1 MRYREM
7 GKTGVEVSVLGFG
20 CMRFPTV
27 EGDDSKIDEA
37 KSVEMLRHAID
48 SGVNYLDTAFFYH
61 GGSSE
66 RLVGKALKDGY
77 RDLAYLATK
86 LPLGEVKCEEDV
98 ERIFNEQLEK
108 LDVEYID
115 FYLLH
120 AVNNDSWDNVVVKYD
135 VLPKLEKLK
144 EQGKI
149 KHLGFSFHDDL
160 WVFKKIIDAYDGFE
174 FCQIQLNYIDVD
186 YQAGLEGLEYAASKG
201 LGVIV
206 MEPLLGGKL
215 ANPEKSVKAKLSCE
229 KTPVEWA
236 LDFLWNR
243 PEVSMLLSGMG
254 SMQMVNDNLSYA
266 DKAVAGM
273 LTQENLE
280 MLSEA
285 KKSFD
290 ELNLVPCTGCEY
302 CMPCPEGVEIPKVFS
317 AYNKIT
323 EGGRRLVKEIFPDIE
338 SNAYLCQKCGKCE
351 SACPQHIKIADT
363 LRKVR
368 NSF

>member
-20 CMRFPTV
+20 CMRFPVV
-27 EGDDSKIDEA
+27 EGNGDMIDEA
-37 KSVEMLRHAID
+37 KSIEMIRYAID
-48 SGVNYLDTAFFYH
+48 NGVNYLDTAFFYH
-61 GGSSE
+61 GGNSE

-77 RDLAYLATK
+77 RKLTYLATK
-86 LPLGEVKCEEDV
+86 LPLGNVNCEEDV

-108 LDVEYID
+108 LDTDYID

-120 AVNNDSWDNVVVKYD
+120 AVNNDSWDNKVVKFD

-144 EQGKI
+144 AEGKI
-149 KHLGFSFHDDL
+149 KHIGFSFHDDL

-186 YQAGLEGLEYAASKG
+186 YHEGIEGLEYAASKG

-215 ANPEKSVKAKLSCE
+215 ATPADKVASKLSDS

-236 LDFLWNR
+236 LDFIWNR

-254 SMQMVNDNLSYA
+254 SMQMVTDNIGYA
-266 DKAVAGM
+266 DKAVPGM
-273 LTQENLE
+273 LSESDLE
-280 MLSEA
+280 MLKDA
-285 KKSFD
+285 KLTFD
-290 ELNLVPCTGCEY
+290 EMNLVPCTGCEY
-302 CMPCPEGVEIPKVFS
+302 CMPCPAGVKIPEVFS
-317 AYNKIT
+317 AFNNIAN
-323 EGGRRLVKEIFPDIE
+323 GGRRLVKEIFPDIE
-338 SNAYLCQKCGKCE
+338 SNASLCKKCGKCE
-351 SACPQHIKIADT
+351 KACPQHIKIIDT
-363 LRKVR
+363 LKMIIDK
-368 NSF
+368 F